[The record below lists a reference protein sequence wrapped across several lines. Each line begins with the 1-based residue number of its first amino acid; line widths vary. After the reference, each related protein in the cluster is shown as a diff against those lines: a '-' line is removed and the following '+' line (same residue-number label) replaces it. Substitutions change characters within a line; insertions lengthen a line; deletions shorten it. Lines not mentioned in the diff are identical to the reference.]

1 MASILHNLK
10 SGLKRTRSNLTSP
23 LRALIQSPTKGIS
36 QELLE
41 EIEERLILGDIG
53 VEISTAIVDS
63 IREHFQKEK
72 DVSYEQFVDVIKDE
86 IKNQLSS
93 ILPEN
98 NSKYPAKRDESPMV
112 ILMVGV
118 NGTGKTTAIGKLAY
132 YYKNQGKR
140 VLLAAADTFRAA
152 AVDQLEIWKERIG
165 VDIIKNKE
173 GTDPAAVAYD
183 SAQAALARNVNVLLI
198 DTAGRIHTNVNL
210 MQELEKIK
218 RVIGKVIPC
227 APHKTLL
234 VIDANMGQ
242 NSISQARLFTD
253 ALDISGIFLSKL
265 DGTAKGGA
273 VIPIMKNLKIP
284 IEFVGI
290 GEQKE
295 DIRLFNISEFTDA
308 LFD

>member
-10 SGLKRTRSNLTSP
+10 SGLKRTRGNLTSP
-23 LRALIQSPTKGIS
+23 LRALIQSPKGIS
-36 QELLE
+36 TELLE
-41 EIEERLILGDIG
+41 EIEETLILGDIG
-53 VEISTAIVDS
+53 VETSTAIVNS

-72 DVSYEQFVDVIKDE
+72 NIGYEQFINVIKDE
-86 IKNQLSS
+86 IKDQLSS

-218 RVIGKVIPC
+218 RVIGKVIPG
-227 APHKTLL
+227 APHKILL

-242 NSISQARLFTD
+242 NVISQARLFTD
-253 ALDISGIFLSKL
+253 ALDINGIFLSKL

-295 DIRLFNISEFTDA
+295 DLRLFNISEFTDA

>member
-23 LRALIQSPTKGIS
+23 LRALIQSPKGIS

-41 EIEERLILGDIG
+41 EIEETLILGDIG

-72 DVSYEQFVDVIKDE
+72 NIGYEQFINVIKDE
-86 IKNQLSS
+86 IKDQLSA

-218 RVIGKVIPC
+218 RVIGKVIPG
-227 APHKTLL
+227 APHKILL

-242 NSISQARLFTD
+242 NVISQARLFTD
-253 ALDISGIFLSKL
+253 ALNINGIFLSKL

-295 DIRLFNISEFTDA
+295 DLRLFNISEFTDA